1 MRHCTCRAILNENAF
16 MNTYDSQQDP
26 YDQYEVAV
34 PLEIVGD
41 CIAKVQLLHMPALEN
56 PW

>member
-1 MRHCTCRAILNENAF
+1 